1 MFARVITAQAGA
13 EGFDEVVRLVQH
25 EISGAQ
31 QRPGFGGFYL
41 LTDDETGKLINIS
54 LWETR
59 EEMEAVAR
67 GTAAGIHDEAVPETG
82 VTSLRLEPTKSQCRS
97 EPSPSP
103 SARRPASR
111 ATNRYRHTVASSQ
124 LLGHSPRDVCRKT
137 GSVMC
142 AGEGTTPGIAP
153 CSCSGASERLPARLR
168 CPAPSHWQRY
178 ARRRTTRGA

>member
-13 EGFDEVVRLVQH
+13 EGFDEVVRLAQH

-31 QRPGFGGFYL
+31 QRPGFAGFYL

-82 VTSLRLEPTKSQCRS
+82 VTSLRLETYEVAMQVLAIAIAIGASPGVPRDQPVPAHRRV
-97 EPSPSP
+97 EPVT
-103 SARRPASR
+103 R
-111 ATNRYRHTVASSQ
+111 ALTEGRVPQ
-124 LLGHSPRDVCRKT
+124 DWFGDVCR
-137 GSVMC
+137 
-142 AGEGTTPGIAP
+142 
-153 CSCSGASERLPARLR
+153 
-168 CPAPSHWQRY
+168 
-178 ARRRTTRGA
+178 